1 MRFITDQGTVFIRP
15 FTNSALEVCFMPDG
29 SLPADSSYAVNL
41 KPGAVDIRSEVVTGG
56 VVYVVGDLGVRV
68 TENPFSLTFIYKGDT
83 VLRDADGFI
92 VKPGLSSVSFA
103 LAPDEQIFGA
113 GERAIPLNRRGYELP
128 LYNKPNYGYGMG
140 VTSLNYS
147 IPLILSS
154 KKYALLWD
162 NPQSGSVDIG
172 KADTNIMTWRAIG
185 GTARYF
191 IMAADNYPDLM
202 ETYTTLTGRQSLP
215 PRWALGNLQSR
226 MAYRTQAETDS
237 IMNLMLSNDF
247 PVDAVILDFYWFG
260 DSIKGYVGNLD
271 WYRKNWPE
279 PEKMIADFKKK
290 GIKTI
295 LITEPYVIDS
305 LKNYSDGLAHNIFVT
320 DSLGKPY
327 LDTNFYFGHGSLIDI
342 FKPEARDWFWK
353 RYQQQIEKG
362 VAGWWGDLG
371 EPESHPSDI
380 YHVIGKADEVHGIYG
395 HYWDRMVFEKYA
407 RYYPRTRLFHLQ
419 RSGYAGSQRY
429 SAYPWTGD
437 VGRSWSG
444 LKAQLPVL
452 LSMSMNGLGYIHS
465 DAGGFALG
473 VKDDDLYT
481 RWLQFAAFTPV
492 MRPHGS
498 GIPSEPVYFSEE
510 TQNVVRDFMK
520 LRYSLLPYNY
530 TLAWQ
535 NTVKGYPLMRPLF
548 YAYPDDT
555 TAVAV
560 NDEYLWGDELL
571 IAPVLDSGAVFRKL
585 YLPEGEWYDYFT
597 GKRYPGKQWVELAV
611 TRKTIPIFAREGAF
625 IPATNPVKSTDFYRS
640 DNFNVR
646 YYPKGNSG
654 FTQYEDDGL
663 NNQALIENE
672 YELIH
677 YRGSTDEGKTTLTIT
692 REGSWDG
699 MPEIRAMTI
708 EIKAESAPRLVQ
720 LNQLPLKSGKRNM
733 KGFWFEDGFI
743 KVRFDWDGSPVNIV
757 VN

>member
-1 MRFITDQGTVFIRP
+1 M
-15 FTNSALEVCFMPDG
+15 
-29 SLPADSSYAVNL
+29 AVET
-41 KPGAVDIRSEVVTGG
+41 RSEVVTGG
-56 VVYVVGDLGVRV
+56 VVYTIGKLGVYI
-68 TENPFSLTFIYKGDT
+68 TENPFSLTFLYKGDT
-83 VLRDADGFI
+83 ILREAEGFN
-92 VKPGLSSVSFA
+92 VKPGQSSVSFT
-103 LAPDEQIFGA
+103 LSPDEQIYGA

-172 KADTNIMTWRAIG
+172 KTEKDILTWRAIG
-185 GTARYF
+185 GTARYY
-191 IMAADNYPDLM
+191 IMAADDYPGLM
-202 ETYTTLTGRQSLP
+202 EAYTTLTGRQSLP

-279 PEKMIADFKKK
+279 PEKMIIDFKKK

-305 LKNYSDGLAHNIFVT
+305 LRNYQDGLANDIFVT
-320 DSLGKPY
+320 DSLGRTY

-342 FKPEARDWFWK
+342 FKPAARDWFWK

-380 YHVIGKADEVHGIYG
+380 YHVNGKADEVHGIYG
-395 HYWDRMVFEKYA
+395 HCWDRMVFEKYA
-407 RYYPRTRLFHLQ
+407 RYYPRIRLFHLQ

-510 TQNVVRDFMK
+510 TQKIVRDFMK

-530 TLAWQ
+530 TVAWQ

-571 IAPVLDSGAVFRKL
+571 VAPVLDSGAVSRKL
-585 YLPEGEWYDYFT
+585 YLPEGGWYDYFT
-597 GKRYPGKQWVELAV
+597 GKRYPGKQWVELPV
-611 TRKTIPIFAREGAF
+611 TRKTMPVFAREGAF
-625 IPATNPVKSTDFYRS
+625 IPATSPVGSTDFYRS
-640 DNFNVR
+640 DNFTVR
-646 YYPKGNSG
+646 YYPKGNSA

-663 NNQALIENE
+663 NNQALRENE

-677 YRGSTDEGKTTLTIT
+677 YEGSTEDGKTTITIT
-692 REGSWDG
+692 RQGSWEG
-699 MPEIRAMTI
+699 MPEIRSMTI
-708 EIKAESAPRLVQ
+708 EIKAESAPRLVH
-720 LNQLPLKSGKRNM
+720 LNQLPLKSGKRNK
-733 KGFWFEDGFI
+733 KGFWYEDGFL
-743 KVRFDWDGSPVNIV
+743 KVRFDWDGSPVNII